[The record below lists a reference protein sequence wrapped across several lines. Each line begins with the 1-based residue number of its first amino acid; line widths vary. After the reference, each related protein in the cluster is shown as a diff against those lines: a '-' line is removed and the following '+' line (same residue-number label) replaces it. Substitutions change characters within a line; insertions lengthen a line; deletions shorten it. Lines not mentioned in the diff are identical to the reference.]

1 VVDRD
6 VHLPEPAAELLAV
19 AVAVIPDWMRRITV
33 QAAAAGG
40 VDATVSGD
48 SLDAMIDAESNRLGE
63 QLGQLLAADVDAQ
76 RTNPLSLFRSAVAAP
91 TDWLCSIGVP
101 TPSPDRFVAERFPD
115 DVYGLGPATWAD
127 IDQRLHEPGL
137 VWGAWKAMTVL
148 RHRREDGLR

>member
-1 VVDRD
+1 MDRD
-6 VHLPEPAAELLAV
+6 DHPPEPAAELLAT
-19 AVAVIPDWMRRITV
+19 AVAVIPDWMRRVTV

-40 VDATVSGD
+40 IDATLFGG
-48 SLDAMIDAESNRLGE
+48 SLDAMIDTESKRLGDL
-63 QLGQLLAADVDAQ
+63 LGELLAADVDAQ

-91 TDWLCSIGVP
+91 TDWLRSIGIP
-101 TPSPDRFVAERFPD
+101 TPSPDRFVAERFPE

-148 RHRREDGLR
+148 SRRREEGLR